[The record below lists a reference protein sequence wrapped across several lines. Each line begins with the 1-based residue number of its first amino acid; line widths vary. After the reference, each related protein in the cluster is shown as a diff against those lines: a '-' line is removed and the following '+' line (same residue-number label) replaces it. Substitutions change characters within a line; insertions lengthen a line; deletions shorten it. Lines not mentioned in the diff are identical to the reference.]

1 MNGNGYAISNL
12 YINSGDDYQGLFGYM
27 EGAKIS
33 NLAVDGANVVG
44 RRYVGG
50 VAGYSYDSEI
60 YNCYS
65 TGVISGYSDIG
76 GFIGYSTHYS
86 SIASSYSKADVV
98 AQEYRAG
105 GLVGCNTDNSTITD
119 SLSHGD
125 VEGNLNIG
133 GLAGENAGAVSNSF
147 ATGGVNAATNAGGLA
162 GYANGGSIT
171 GCYWNTETSGVTT
184 GIASGNAGGVNG
196 VNSSALK
203 ELIESGVLPGAN
215 LLKEEQETEITF
227 QVGIYSDKASQIT
240 IDTAFSMS
248 ALANLSVSSSSLARK
263 TLNKLDGVLEIVS
276 GKQTEYGASY
286 NRLESALETIAVS
299 IDNLTSSQS
308 TIRDADIA
316 EVSSEYIRNQILQQA
331 SATLLATANQSP
343 AFALQLI

>member
-1 MNGNGYAISNL
+1 MDNIDLSGVSWNVIGSLNNAFTGELNGNGYAISNL

-65 TGVISGYSDIG
+65 TGVISGYSDVG

-125 VEGNLNIG
+125 RSEERRVG
-133 GLAGENAGAVSNSF
+133 
-147 ATGGVNAATNAGGLA
+147 
-162 GYANGGSIT
+162 
-171 GCYWNTETSGVTT
+171 
-184 GIASGNAGGVNG
+184 
-196 VNSSALK
+196 K
-203 ELIESGVLPGAN
+203 ECRS
-215 LLKEEQETEITF
+215 
-227 QVGIYSDKASQIT
+227 
-240 IDTAFSMS
+240 
-248 ALANLSVSSSSLARK
+248 RW
-263 TLNKLDGVLEIVS
+263 
-276 GKQTEYGASY
+276 
-286 NRLESALETIAVS
+286 
-299 IDNLTSSQS
+299 
-308 TIRDADIA
+308 
-316 EVSSEYIRNQILQQA
+316 
-331 SATLLATANQSP
+331 SP
-343 AFALQLI
+343 YH